1 MIHSKR
7 QQTEKKAV
15 KTMTPTQI
23 AVTTVLLGDGGPVV
37 LLDGDIGSDDSS
49 VTGAAVEEVSGGVHG
64 IG

>member
-1 MIHSKR
+1 
-7 QQTEKKAV
+7 
-15 KTMTPTQI
+15 MTPTQI